1 MARTAG
7 STSSTERS
15 PGAGSAS
22 DRLVAL
28 GYVVGAHGLQGAL
41 RVKLDAADLEAI
53 AQLSELWLGE
63 SEADETARA
72 RALVRVEPGRKGEV
86 RLQLA
91 GLTDRGEAEAL
102 RGRRLLA
109 RAAELEALAPDELH
123 AHQLVGCRVEDLEG
137 REVGVVRGIW
147 STGAPDLL
155 VVETADG
162 REQFVP
168 CAPEIMREV
177 DLSAGRIVIDALPG
191 LLDRD

>member
-15 PGAGSAS
+15 PGARSAS

-28 GYVVGAHGLQGAL
+28 GYVVGAHGMRGAL
-41 RVKLDAADLEAI
+41 RVKLEAAGIEAV

-63 SEADETARA
+63 SEADETALA
-72 RALVRVEPGRKGEV
+72 RALVRAEPGRKGEI

-109 RAAELEALAPDELH
+109 RAAELEDLAPDELH
-123 AHQLVGCRVEDLEG
+123 DHQLVGCRVEDLEG

-162 REQFVP
+162 REQLVP
-168 CAPEIMREV
+168 CAREIMREV
-177 DLSAGRIVIDALPG
+177 DLPAGRIVIDAPPG

>member
-15 PGAGSAS
+15 PGARSAS

-28 GYVVGAHGLQGAL
+28 GYVVGAHGMRGAL
-41 RVKLDAADLEAI
+41 RVKLEAAGIEAV

-63 SEADETARA
+63 SEADETALA
-72 RALVRVEPGRKGEV
+72 RALVRAEPGRKGEI

-109 RAAELEALAPDELH
+109 RAAELEDLAPDELH
-123 AHQLVGCRVEDLEG
+123 DHQLVGCRVEDDRIYNAVLTQKELKG
-137 REVGVVRGIW
+137 LTENTLDVEAAGKLATAW
-147 STGAPDLL
+147 SAIKI
-155 VVETADG
+155 
-162 REQFVP
+162 R
-168 CAPEIMREV
+168 
-177 DLSAGRIVIDALPG
+177 
-191 LLDRD
+191 

>member
-15 PGAGSAS
+15 RGASSAS
-22 DRLVAL
+22 DRLVVL
-28 GYVVGAHGLQGAL
+28 GYVVGAHGLRGIL
-41 RVKLDAADLEAI
+41 RVKLESADFEAVE
-53 AQLSELWLGE
+53 QLSELWLGE
-63 SEADETARA
+63 SEADETALA
-72 RALVRVEPGRKGEV
+72 REIVRVEPGRKGEV
-86 RLQLA
+86 RLQLS

-102 RGRRLLA
+102 RGHRLLA
-109 RAAELEALAPDELH
+109 RAAELEAQAPDELH
-123 AHQLVGCRVEDLEG
+123 DHQLVGCRVVDLEG

-162 REQFVP
+162 REQLVP
-168 CAPEIMREV
+168 CAREIMREV

-191 LLDRD
+191 LLDKD

>member
-15 PGAGSAS
+15 RGASSAS

-28 GYVVGAHGLQGAL
+28 GYVVGAHGLQGVL
-41 RVKLDAADLEAI
+41 RVKLESADFEAVE
-53 AQLSELWLGE
+53 QLSELWLGE
-63 SEADETARA
+63 SEADETALA
-72 RALVRVEPGRKGEV
+72 REVVRVDPGRKGEV
-86 RLQLA
+86 RLQLS

-102 RGRRLLA
+102 RGHRLLA
-109 RAAELEALAPDELH
+109 RAAELEAQAPDELH
-123 AHQLVGCRVEDLEG
+123 DHQLVGCRVEDLEG

-162 REQFVP
+162 REQLVP
-168 CAPEIMREV
+168 CARAIMREV
-177 DLSAGRIVIDALPG
+177 DLAARRIVIDALPG
-191 LLDRD
+191 LLDKD